1 MYNIPFGCFQLATT
15 KKKRK
20 GSVKVHTKYSLVCG
34 HGNFF
39 AYTSSLPYSQSLL
52 FFFIH
57 ILTIYLYTKTIE
69 QRQFF
74 RYEEK
79 KLKRC
84 MPFDHNNNIAFYFYN
99 SLKSECDD
107 DNYIAMHITFL
118 VVRNNSAYILYVCL
132 KCIFNLKTMKWIDRC
147 LIIILL

>member
-1 MYNIPFGCFQLATT
+1 M
-15 KKKRK
+15 
-20 GSVKVHTKYSLVCG
+20 
-34 HGNFF
+34 
-39 AYTSSLPYSQSLL
+39 
-52 FFFIH
+52 
-57 ILTIYLYTKTIE
+57 
-69 QRQFF
+69 
-74 RYEEK
+74 
-79 KLKRC
+79 KRC

-147 LIIILL
+147 LIIILLWCKNQYTCFFKVQKVRNLHLSPFLPLFQYWIQYPFYINTHYRILNGTRIESYKCIFRCYWTFDFWFHFIF